1 MKNCLLYVIICLLLT
16 GIACNPPVSGS
27 DPEGNADSLRIHHFP
42 APWPDSLNREMYHDK
57 ILGMLIGS
65 AIGDAMGAP
74 TEMWHRSQ
82 ITAEWGY
89 VDRLDSLLRIASP
102 EGPWKDD
109 LPPGGTTDDTRWK
122 ELLTE
127 WLTESPAHQDSLS
140 SISFAQLILN
150 RYSTYLKMEIVLDSV
165 SGAVRREDS
174 LRRYW
179 LSEWAKVAEPYS
191 VGNLEAYSQGV
202 NKFYGGE
209 MACAGMLYA
218 PMIGAY
224 YPASATHAY
233 REAYRLSFFDLGYA
247 RDITGLTSAYVS
259 EAMRPGAT
267 VSSIL
272 QLSDSVD
279 PQGYAQSRLIG
290 RTAHRIYQTA
300 AFIIAEARQQ
310 PTEITARNRVYELL
324 DEHLQDIPFH
334 AAEIHL
340 INLAAI
346 LFSDGDFRTAME
358 FVVNYGRDNDT
369 VAAVT
374 GAILG
379 AYWGAERLPADW
391 STQVVQVNRDQ
402 LGINL
407 EKMATELVAAAYR
420 GAPE

>member
-1 MKNCLLYVIICLLLT
+1 MKNCLLYAIICLLLT
-16 GIACNPPVSGS
+16 GIACNPPTSGP
-27 DPEGNADSLRIHHFP
+27 DTEGNADSLRVQYLP
-42 APWPDSLNREMYHDK
+42 APWPDSLSRKMYHDK
-57 ILGMLIGS
+57 VLGMLIGS

-82 ITAEWGY
+82 ITTEWGY
-89 VDRLDSLLRIASP
+89 VNRLDSVLRIASP
-102 EGPWKDD
+102 EGPWQDN

-127 WLTESPAHQDSLS
+127 WLSEAPAQQDSLNS
-140 SISFAQLILN
+140 LSFAQLILD
-150 RYSTYLKMEIVLDSV
+150 RYSTYLKMEVLMDSI

-191 VGNLEAYSQGV
+191 GGNLEAYSQSV

-224 YPASATHAY
+224 YPASAAHAY
-233 REAYRLSFFDLGYA
+233 REAFRLSLFDLGYA

-267 VSSIL
+267 ITSIL
-272 QLSDSVD
+272 HLSASVD

-290 RTAHRIYQTA
+290 RTAHRIYETA
-300 AFIIAEARQQ
+300 AFIITEARQQ
-310 PTEITARNRVYELL
+310 PTETAARIHAYKLL
-324 DEHLQDIPFH
+324 DDRLQDIPFH

-346 LFSDGDFRTAME
+346 LFSDGDFRKAME

-379 AYWGAERLPADW
+379 AYWGAEHLPADW
-391 STQVVQVNRDQ
+391 SAQVIQVNRDQ

-407 EKMATELVAAAYR
+407 EKMATELVAAGYR
-420 GAPE
+420 GVQE